1 MNIKGQIEE
10 LIKEAEKAGLPEED
24 ALNAAEYLLYNEY
37 GLALDILLTQL
48 YENNIVIPADF
59 YQRVEPIVLAI
70 KLPATEYS
78 YIKGLIK

>member
-24 ALNAAEYLLYNEY
+24 VLNAAEYLLYNEY

-48 YENNIVIPADF
+48 YENNIVIPANF

-70 KLPATEYS
+70 KLPVTEYS
-78 YIKGLIK
+78 YIKELIK

>member
-10 LIKEAEKAGLPEED
+10 LIKEAEKAGLPEDD
-24 ALNAAEYLLYNEY
+24 ALNVAEYLLFNEY

-48 YENNIVIPADF
+48 YENDIVIPADF

-70 KLPATEYS
+70 KLSATEYS
-78 YIKGLIK
+78 YIRELIK

>member
-70 KLPATEYS
+70 KLPVTEYS
-78 YIKGLIK
+78 YIKELVK